1 LFFAEVQG
9 TLQQISFVYVLNAQK
24 IREWDQFTIAY
35 EPITSVDLMERAAT
49 KCVEW
54 IEKQNWQR
62 KTFKIFCGKGNNG
75 GDGLAIAR
83 LLYELDYNISIYIL
97 EFGKPGSPDF
107 QTNLQRL
114 HELSFT
120 GIYFIQ
126 SNENFPLITADEILI
141 DALFG
146 SGLNKPLDG
155 LPADLVEH
163 INRSNAM
170 TVCIDLPSGMF
181 IDKSSKGNRVIEA
194 KHTLTFQCYKQAL
207 LMQEN
212 AISIGEVH
220 VLDIRLSQEFLINQ
234 SQDQLIVGEGVIRE
248 MLKPRNPFAHKGNF
262 GHALIVA
269 GSYGKIGAA
278 VLAAKACLHSG
289 VGLLTCFLPKC
300 GFEIMQT
307 SLPEAMVMTDENE
320 TIVAQLPDAIEK
332 YSVIGIGPGIGTAN
346 ETQKLISFVCRRYK
360 KPLVIDADGLNCISQ
375 KQDLLQELPPYSVLT
390 PHPKEFDRLFGEQ
403 QNDFARLAS
412 AIENSQRYKL
422 VIVLKSHHTAIVTP
436 SGRSFFNSTGNAGMA
451 KGGSGDVLTGI
462 ITSLIAQDYSPEHAA
477 VLGVYFHGLA
487 GDFAA
492 KALSQQ
498 SMIATDLIGF
508 LSQAFLSIEQY
519 QS

>member
-1 LFFAEVQG
+1 MFFAEVQG

-83 LLYELDYNISIYIL
+83 LLYELGYNISIYIL

-120 GIYFIQ
+120 EIYFIQ
-126 SNENFPLITADEILI
+126 SNESLPLVNTNEILI

-146 SGLNKPLDG
+146 SGLKKSLDG

-163 INRSNAM
+163 INRTGAM
-170 TVCIDLPSGMF
+170 VVSIDLPSGIF
-181 IDKSSKGNRVIEA
+181 IDKSSRGNKVIEA

-212 AISIGEVH
+212 ASLIGEVH
-220 VLDIRLSQEFLINQ
+220 VLDIGLSSEFLKNQ
-234 SQDQLIVGEGVIRE
+234 SHDRFFVGQKLIQQIF
-248 MLKPRNPFAHKGNF
+248 KPRNLFAHKGNF

-278 VLAAKACLHSG
+278 VLAAKACMHSG
-289 VGLLTCFLPKC
+289 IGLLTCYLPKC

-307 SLPEAMVMTDENE
+307 SLPEAMVILMKMKLL
-320 TIVAQLPDAIEK
+320 LP
-332 YSVIGIGPGIGTAN
+332 
-346 ETQKLISFVCRRYK
+346 
-360 KPLVIDADGLNCISQ
+360 NCQ
-375 KQDLLQELPPYSVLT
+375 MP
-390 PHPKEFDRLFGEQ
+390 
-403 QNDFARLAS
+403 
-412 AIENSQRYKL
+412 
-422 VIVLKSHHTAIVTP
+422 
-436 SGRSFFNSTGNAGMA
+436 
-451 KGGSGDVLTGI
+451 
-462 ITSLIAQDYSPEHAA
+462 
-477 VLGVYFHGLA
+477 
-487 GDFAA
+487 
-492 KALSQQ
+492 
-498 SMIATDLIGF
+498 
-508 LSQAFLSIEQY
+508 
-519 QS
+519 

>member
-1 LFFAEVQG
+1 MFFAEVQG
-9 TLQQISFVYVLNAQK
+9 TLQQISFVYVLNAQE
-24 IREWDQFTIAY
+24 IRDWDQFTIAY
-35 EPITSVDLMERAAT
+35 EPVSSIDLMERAAT

-83 LLYELDYNISIYIL
+83 LLYELGYNISIYIL

-120 GIYFIQ
+120 EIYFIQ
-126 SNENFPLITADEILI
+126 SNENFPLVNSNEILI

-155 LPADLVEH
+155 LSADLVEH
-163 INRSNAM
+163 TNKSSAVIVS
-170 TVCIDLPSGMF
+170 IDLPSGMF
-181 IDKSSKGNRVIEA
+181 IDKSSRGNKVIEA
-194 KHTLTFQCYKQAL
+194 KHTLTFQCYKLAL
-207 LMQEN
+207 LLQEN
-212 AISIGEVH
+212 ALVIGEVH
-220 VLDIRLSQEFLINQ
+220 VLDIGLSQEFLQNQ
-234 SQDQLIVGEGVIRE
+234 SHDQFFVDEKLIRQIF
-248 MLKPRNPFAHKGNF
+248 KPRNQFAHKGNF

-289 VGLLTCFLPKC
+289 VGLLTCYVPKC
-300 GFEIMQT
+300 GYEIMQT

-320 TIVAQLPDAIEK
+320 TIVAQLPEGIEK
-332 YSVIGIGPGIGTAN
+332 YSVIGVGPGIGTAN
-346 ETQKLISFVCRRYK
+346 ETQNLISFICRRYK

-375 KQDLLQELPPYSVLT
+375 KQYLLQELPADSVLT

-403 QNDFARLAS
+403 QNDFDRLAS
-412 AIENSQRYKL
+412 SIENSQRYKII
-422 VIVLKSHHTAIVTP
+422 IVLKSHHTAIVTP
-436 SGRSFFNSTGNAGMA
+436 SGKIFFNSTGNAGMA
-451 KGGSGDVLTGI
+451 KGGSGDVLTGM
-462 ITSLIAQDYSPEHAA
+462 ITSLVAQNYSSEHAA
-477 VLGVYFHGLA
+477 ILGVYLHGLA

-492 KALSQQ
+492 NALSPQ
-498 SMIATDLIGF
+498 SMTATDIITY
-508 LSQAFLSIEQY
+508 LSKAFLSLK
-519 QS
+519 